1 VEIRYKKISKVL
13 IDIFFANIFI
23 AILKI
28 FLGYITKSASL
39 SADGYHSLTDG
50 FSNIIGLIG
59 IKFASKPVDD
69 DHPYGHK
76 KFETLSCLFI
86 AGMLIFIAALVVVNA
101 INRFLNPVIPNV
113 TIVYL
118 IVLLIAL
125 GTNIFISIY
134 EYKKGTKLN
143 SEILKSD
150 AIHTKSDVFVS
161 IGVLF
166 TMIIMKLGFPPIIDT
181 IVSLVI
187 AVVILHAAYEIFHD
201 NCSVLVDKCAV
212 DKEVIKKV
220 LLNFSDVKGVH
231 KIRSRGRFDD
241 IFIDMHIL
249 TNPDMSIKQAHEL
262 VHSIENYLIVEL
274 DKNVQLVVHLEPW
287 IYRE

>member
-1 VEIRYKKISKVL
+1 
-13 IDIFFANIFI
+13 
-23 AILKI
+23 
-28 FLGYITKSASL
+28 
-39 SADGYHSLTDG
+39 
-50 FSNIIGLIG
+50 
-59 IKFASKPVDD
+59 
-69 DHPYGHK
+69 
-76 KFETLSCLFI
+76 
-86 AGMLIFIAALVVVNA
+86 
-101 INRFLNPVIPNV
+101 
-113 TIVYL
+113 
-118 IVLLIAL
+118 L
-125 GTNIFISIY
+125 GTNIFISKY
-134 EYKKGTKLN
+134 EYKKGIKLN

-166 TMIIMKLGFPPIIDT
+166 TMIIMKLGFPPIVDT

-249 TNPDMSIKQAHEL
+249 TNPDMNIKQAHDL
-262 VHSIENYLIVEL
+262 VHSIENDLIAEL
-274 DKNVQLVVHLEPW
+274 NKNVQLVVHLEPW
-287 IYRE
+287 MYYE